1 MVDFHRLC
9 LLVGSSSDTIRLE
22 SLQCVVVSHSKV
34 GGNDALVLVQC
45 EHWCIALVKVLAKL
59 WCEKHLVAFTHIV
72 PPGQGGQSI
81 MVGKVQVH
89 NIDSGG
95 RAHGLC
101 SRQGGRAAKKMRAQ
115 CQPTD
120 LVPAPSSPAP
130 PHPPQSPPPPTPNEP
145 PPRRLHQKKEWRSM
159 GVEGGGEC

>member
-1 MVDFHRLC
+1 MVP
-9 LLVGSSSDTIRLE
+9 
-22 SLQCVVVSHSKV
+22 
-34 GGNDALVLVQC
+34 LVLVQC

-101 SRQGGRAAKKMRAQ
+101 SRQGEGEGSQEDESTM
-115 CQPTD
+115 
-120 LVPAPSSPAP
+120 PANRPCPCSIITCSTT
-130 PHPPQSPPPPTPNEP
+130 STTITTFSGT
-145 PPRRLHQKKEWRSM
+145 K
-159 GVEGGGEC
+159 